1 MKLPNDA
8 VEVVSSPSSLS
19 LRGIL
24 WLLPY
29 CTGTSRVRFILIRFK
44 KVFNNPKKL
53 SSEFINSGVEIKLD
67 FKWAD

>member
-53 SSEFINSGVEIKLD
+53 IFNSGVEIKLD